1 MRSMIPTEKYIK
13 ETMANRPKS
22 TEIKSTDG
30 RKYNKRLPSKVKI
43 KGQVTSQP
51 ARMNDAKK
59 KLLPKIAERVAIKEL
74 GGAAGIFTQLADI
87 IKASESDAI
96 KLNAI
101 KMYLDHLEKGESVTG
116 PSKSAPTINFSFNQQ
131 PDERTIDIQSE
142 EVEDIDE
149 E

>member
-1 MRSMIPTEKYIK
+1 MAKREK
-13 ETMANRPKS
+13 S
-22 TEIKSTDG
+22 QEIRSTDG
-30 RKYNKRLPSKVKI
+30 RRHNKRLPSKVEI

-51 ARMNDAKK
+51 ARMNEAKK

-74 GGAAGIFTQLADI
+74 GGAAGIFTQLAEI
-87 IKASESDAI
+87 IKSGESDGV

-101 KMYLDHLEKGESVTG
+101 KMYLDHLEKGEQTHM

-131 PDERTIDIQSE
+131 PDEKTIDIQSE
-142 EVEDIDE
+142 DLDE

>member
-1 MRSMIPTEKYIK
+1 
-13 ETMANRPKS
+13 MAQRQKS

-59 KLLPKIAERVAIKEL
+59 KLLPKIAEKVAIKEL
-74 GGAAGIFTQLADI
+74 GGAAGIFTQLAEI
-87 IKASESDAI
+87 IKSGDSDGV

-101 KMYLDHLEKGESVTG
+101 KMYLDHLEKGEVTHSA
-116 PSKSAPTINFSFNQQ
+116 PKSAPVINFSFNQQ
-131 PDERTIDIQSE
+131 PDEKTIDIESQD
-142 EVEDIDE
+142 VEDE
-149 E
+149 EDL

>member
-1 MRSMIPTEKYIK
+1 MAQREK
-13 ETMANRPKS
+13 S
-22 TEIKSTDG
+22 QEIRSTDG
-30 RKYNKRLPSKVKI
+30 RKHNKRLPSKVQI

-59 KLLPKIAERVAIKEL
+59 KLLPKIAEKVAIKEL

-87 IKASESDAI
+87 IKSSESDAI

-101 KMYLDHLEKGESVTG
+101 KMYLEHLEKGEQTHT

-131 PDERTIDIQSE
+131 PDEKTIDIESE
-142 EVEDIDE
+142 EVDDE
-149 E
+149 

>member
-1 MRSMIPTEKYIK
+1 MAQREK
-13 ETMANRPKS
+13 S
-22 TEIKSTDG
+22 QEIRSTDG
-30 RKYNKRLPSKVKI
+30 RKHNKRLPSKVQI

-59 KLLPKIAERVAIKEL
+59 KLLPKIAEKVAIKEL

-87 IKASESDAI
+87 IKSSESDAI

-101 KMYLDHLEKGESVTG
+101 KMYLEHLEKGEQTHT

-131 PDERTIDIQSE
+131 PDENTIDIQSE
-142 EVEDIDE
+142 EVDE

>member
-1 MRSMIPTEKYIK
+1 MAKREK
-13 ETMANRPKS
+13 S
-22 TEIKSTDG
+22 QEIRSTDG
-30 RKYNKRLPSKVKI
+30 RKHNKRLPSKVQI

-59 KLLPKIAERVAIKEL
+59 KLLPKIAEKVAIKEL
-74 GGAAGIFTQLADI
+74 GGAAGIFGQLAEI
-87 IKASESDAI
+87 IKSSESDAI

-101 KMYLDHLEKGESVTG
+101 KMYLEHLEKGEQTHT

-131 PDERTIDIQSE
+131 PDEKTIDIQSE
-142 EVEDIDE
+142 EVDE